1 MGWVSTKQP
10 IYSGSCRLVQRFLRY
25 TNWYISRKGPSCEA
39 RFVRD
44 LGVERTD
51 GPSASMNAPPTRS
64 PSAGGFRLGLLPP
77 ANPQF
82 NIQNSYQALAGADI
96 SSLEQ
101 ERHDHLSLLC
111 VCTE

>member
-1 MGWVSTKQP
+1 MRGLG
-10 IYSGSCRLVQRFLRY
+10 GS
-25 TNWYISRKGPSCEA
+25 WA
-39 RFVRD
+39 
-44 LGVERTD
+44 D

-77 ANPQF
+77 ASPQF
-82 NIQNSYQALAGADI
+82 NILNWYQALTGADI

-111 VCTE
+111 ACTE

>member
-1 MGWVSTKQP
+1 MRG
-10 IYSGSCRLVQRFLRY
+10 
-25 TNWYISRKGPSCEA
+25 
-39 RFVRD
+39 

-77 ANPQF
+77 ASPQF
-82 NIQNSYQALAGADI
+82 NILNSYQALAGADI